1 MPQITDIPGIQVGHA
16 TDMQAITGCT
26 VVLCEKGAVGGVDV
40 RGAAPGTRETDLLRP
55 MNLVE
60 RVHAVLLT
68 GGSAFGL
75 AAADGVMRFLEAR
88 GSGFDA
94 GAVKVPIVPAAVI
107 FDLMVGDSRVRPT
120 AEMGT
125 AACRAATAGPVEEGT
140 VGVGTGA
147 TVGKL
152 LGPASAMKGGVG
164 TWSLA
169 LPGGVIVGAIVV
181 VNAFGDVWDDET
193 GQILAGAW
201 DPSTG
206 RFLDTARSLLTV
218 ERVGGFASNTTLC
231 VTATNAKLTKEET
244 NKLAQLAHDGLARV
258 VRPVHSLY
266 DGDTAFALSLG
277 DLRANLLA
285 LGEATAQVVATA
297 VKRAVRLARGIPGVP
312 GLMDADPRSAR
323 RGPLT

>member
-193 GQILAGAW
+193 GRILAGAR

-277 DLRANLLA
+277 ELRANLPA

-312 GLMDADPRSAR
+312 GLERRSPKR
-323 RGPLT
+323 QTGPLR

>member
-16 TDMQAITGCT
+16 TDMEAITGCT

-164 TWSLA
+164 TWSLP

-193 GQILAGAW
+193 GHILAGAR

-277 DLRANLLA
+277 ELRANLLA

-297 VKRAVRLARGIPGVP
+297 VKRAVRLARGVPGIPG
-312 GLMDADPRSAR
+312 LADADPRTAR
-323 RGPLT
+323 LDR